1 MMTPRVGEPAEHTR
15 FQFHK
20 VTTSQPRYQI
30 DPGCQ
35 RCQQCFMQR
44 AASVALLPHISGR
57 EHDRGED
64 HAERE
69 RRFLCP

>member
-1 MMTPRVGEPAEHTR
+1 MMTPHVGEQAEHTR
-15 FQFHK
+15 FRFYK
-20 VTTSQPRYQI
+20 VTTSQPRHQI

-44 AASVALLPHISGR
+44 WRRVALLPHGSEK
-57 EHDRGED
+57 EHDIGKA